1 METKVYSISTCM
13 CVLSGVWFFVTSGTV
28 AWQAPLSLPLLP
40 SGDLHNPEIKP
51 VSPALAG
58 RFFTAEPL
66 GKPYSNL
73 QLTLNS
79 TFYIKKKKTSLL
91 LHCSQER
98 NMGHQQLY
106 WSHPREFSQ
115 GSRSCQVCSNQH
127 GLVRKYSLNMCR
139 QCFRQYAKDIGLIK
153 LD

>member
-73 QLTLNS
+73 HLTLNS
-79 TFYIKKKKTSLL
+79 TFYIKKKKKPAFYFIVAKKATWVTS
-91 LHCSQER
+91 SSTGAIQENSAR
-98 NMGHQQLY
+98 VLALARSAQTSTV
-106 WSHPREFSQ
+106 WS
-115 GSRSCQVCSNQH
+115 GNT
-127 GLVRKYSLNMCR
+127 
-139 QCFRQYAKDIGLIK
+139 ALICAASVSASMRRT
-153 LD
+153 LA

>member
-1 METKVYSISTCM
+1 METNIYSISTFM
-13 CVLSGVWFFVTSGTV
+13 CVLSGIWFFVTSGTV

-40 SGDLHNPEIKP
+40 SGDLHNPGIKP

-79 TFYIKKKKTSLL
+79 TFYIKKKNPAFYFIAEEKATWVTS
-91 LHCSQER
+91 SSTGAIQENSAR
-98 NMGHQQLY
+98 VLALAGSAQTSTV
-106 WSHPREFSQ
+106 WS
-115 GSRSCQVCSNQH
+115 GNT
-127 GLVRKYSLNMCR
+127 
-139 QCFRQYAKDIGLIK
+139 ALICAASVSTSMRRTSA
-153 LD
+153 